1 MHKLDRYGRVINE
14 YGQEMCFGNY
24 SLNWNIPDFKSNPC
38 SEIELPKQK
47 ENKHKYILIRR

>member
-1 MHKLDRYGRVINE
+1 MEKENNYEGIKSIYHYIPHYDIETLIDFDRV
-14 YGQEMCFGNY
+14 
-24 SLNWNIPDFKSNPC
+24 SKNPC